1 MQPFNGGAEP
11 GHTAEPILRAA
22 AALPIAAVLGA
33 SLAFRPVRRGTPPR
47 KPAVIQTQI
56 ILAIIGAVVMLIVGA
71 SLARAFGI
79 AGAAS
84 LVRYRAKID
93 DPKDAAV
100 MLAALAVGLAS
111 GVGLY
116 SIAIGSTV
124 FILVVLYLLE
134 SLQPEAQKHFAL
146 KIKGKHVDDLRPRIE
161 PLLRGKA
168 HRFEARTTGPGEL
181 AYEVYLPANV
191 RTDRLSNAI
200 IALEPDGKIEVEWD
214 EKKN

>member
-1 MQPFNGGAEP
+1 MQPLESAVESHTVEP
-11 GHTAEPILRAA
+11 LLRAA
-22 AALPIAAVLGA
+22 AALPVAAVLGA
-33 SLAFRPVRRGTPPR
+33 ALAFRPVRRGTPPR

-56 ILAIIGAVVMLIVGA
+56 ILSVIGAVVMLIVGA

-116 SIAIGSTV
+116 GIAAGSTL
-124 FILVVLYLLE
+124 FILVVLWLLE
-134 SLQPEAQKHFAL
+134 SLQPEAQKRFEL
-146 KIKGKHVDDLRPRIE
+146 KIKGKGIDDLRPRIE

-168 HRFEARTTGPGEL
+168 KRFEARTTGPGEL
-181 AYEVYLPANV
+181 AYEVFLPANV

-200 IALEPDGKIEVEWD
+200 LALDPDGKIEVEWD

>member
-1 MQPFNGGAEP
+1 MQALEPAAET
-11 GHTAEPILRAA
+11 HTVEPLLRAA
-22 AALPIAAVLGA
+22 VALPVAALLGA
-33 SLAFRPVRRGTPPR
+33 ALAFRPVRRGTPPR

-56 ILAIIGAVVMLIVGA
+56 ILSVIGAVVMLIVGA

-116 SIAIGSTV
+116 GIAAGSTL
-124 FILVVLYLLE
+124 FILVVLWLLE
-134 SLQPEAQKHFAL
+134 SLQPVAQKRFEL
-146 KIKGKHVDDLRPRIE
+146 KIKGKRVDDLRPRIE

-168 HRFEARTTGPGEL
+168 LRFEARTTGPGEL
-181 AYEVYLPANV
+181 AYEVFLPANV
-191 RTDRLSNAI
+191 RTDRLTNAI
-200 IALEPDGKIEVEWD
+200 LALDPDGKMEVEWD

>member
-1 MQPFNGGAEP
+1 MQPFDGGGEP
-11 GHTAEPILRAA
+11 GHVEPILRAA
-22 AALPIAAVLGA
+22 AALPIASVLGA
-33 SLAFRPVRRGTPPR
+33 ALAFRPVRRGTPPR
-47 KPAVIQTQI
+47 RPEVIQTQI

-116 SIAIGSTV
+116 GIAAGSTL
-124 FILVVLYLLE
+124 FILIVLWLLE
-134 SLQPEAQKHFAL
+134 SLQSEAEKHFAL
-146 KIKGKHVDDLRPRIE
+146 KIKGKHVDNLRPRLE

-168 HRFEARTTGPGEL
+168 HRFEVRTTGPDEL
-181 AYEVYLPANV
+181 AYEVFMPGDV

-200 IALEPDGKIEVEWD
+200 IALDPVAKIEVEWD
-214 EKKN
+214 EKKKN